1 MDVISHWFWGMAVT
15 HGKIKGRFS
24 GAMGV
29 IPDLMAFLPVMIISI
44 FTGHRNPSVDDTTTT
59 EDFHPLSWEIYQW
72 SHSAI
77 TVLVCFL
84 ATWLYLEKYGTP
96 KFLNRFYLATMS
108 AKKQA
113 FLIWLPWLLNIITD
127 IPSHT
132 AQFFPTPVFHP
143 ISDWKYDGTRWSTPS
158 VWFTNLGIL
167 LFVWAIMIVLE
178 RRRKASYQILAE

>member
-1 MDVISHWFWGMAVT
+1 MDVLSHWLWGMAVT

-29 IPDLMAFLPVMIISI
+29 IPDLMAFVPVMIISV
-44 FTGHRNPSVDDTTTT
+44 FTGHRNPSVDDTTRT

-72 SHSAI
+72 SHSAV
-77 TVLVCFL
+77 TVLIGFL
-84 ATWLYLEKYGTP
+84 LTWYLLHKYGTP
-96 KFLNRFYLATMS
+96 RFLSRFYLTTMS

-113 FLIWLPWLLNIITD
+113 ALIWLPWLLNILTD

-143 ISDWKYDGTRWSTPS
+143 ISDWRYDGTRWSEPS
-158 VWFTNLGIL
+158 VWFTNL
-167 LFVWAIMIVLE
+167 AIIVVVYTTMIMLE
-178 RRRKASYQILAE
+178 RRRKASSQILAE

>member
-1 MDVISHWFWGMAVT
+1 MDVISHWLWGMAVT

-29 IPDLMAFLPVMIISI
+29 IPDLMAFLPVMIISL
-44 FTGHRNPSVDDTTTT
+44 FTGNRNPRVDDTTTT

-72 SHSAI
+72 SHSSVTVIICFFI
-77 TVLVCFL
+77 TWF
-84 ATWLYLEKYGTP
+84 YLERYGTP
-96 KFLNRFYLATMS
+96 KILSRFYIIQMS
-108 AKKQA
+108 ARKQA

-143 ISDWKYDGTRWSTPS
+143 ISDWKFDGTRWSEPS
-158 VWFTNLGIL
+158 IWFTNLGIL
-167 LFVWAIMIVLE
+167 LTVWIVIIYIE
-178 RRRKASYQILAE
+178 RRKKNLENFHTH